1 MVSLE
6 ETMETSDIVIH
17 TEDNFDD
24 EDNIGTDAM
33 DTADNLFEVRLPG
46 FQNWPKK
53 AKDDYRDRKSS
64 PKTFFGDNWI
74 DWDRL
79 KSAQARF

>member
-1 MVSLE
+1 MKNFVVSLE

-33 DTADNLFEVRLPG
+33 DTADNLFENLEMVTVDNLENMQGRG
-46 FQNWPKK
+46 NYNFQFNKTQILLLMPYPK
-53 AKDDYRDRKSS
+53 
-64 PKTFFGDNWI
+64 F
-74 DWDRL
+74 
-79 KSAQARF
+79 